1 MYLLLPMDNNDPKIA
16 KLTKINDAKYWAQ
29 ILIDDGK
36 LADIKFEI
44 DKDNFN
50 NFSEAV
56 VVENDHEYVWPFM
69 EENIAVL
76 VAPYQETLDEVIE
89 AFIFKELHDLN
100 IA

>member
-16 KLTKINDAKYWAQ
+16 KLTKINDVKYWAQ

-56 VVENDHEYVWPFM
+56 VVENDHEYVWPFIELSM
-69 EENIAVL
+69 MVL
-76 VAPYQETLDEVIE
+76 VAHTQRYINDIAE
-89 AFIFKELHDLN
+89 AFIFKELHDL
-100 IA
+100 AY